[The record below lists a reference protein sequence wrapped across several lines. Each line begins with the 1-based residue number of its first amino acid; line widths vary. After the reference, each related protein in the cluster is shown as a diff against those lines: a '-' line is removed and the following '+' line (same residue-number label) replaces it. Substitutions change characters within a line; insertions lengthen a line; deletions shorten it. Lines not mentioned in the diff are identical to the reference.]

1 MVSMFQ
7 EANGEVKMFA
17 NYQLVNG
24 NTMSGMSKSMDDMVR
39 LLNSFKIE
47 DTGFVF
53 LTNAQVRYKSIGRK
67 SK

>member
-24 NTMSGMSKSMDDMVR
+24 NTMSGMSKSLDDMVR

-53 LTNAQVRYKSIGRK
+53 LTNAQGEVQIHRH
-67 SK
+67 